1 VCVRSVNSKG
11 AKNIQIWKVQVSACE
26 AIPGSQAYNDCQVLM
41 AGAYNR
47 GLPWSKISPKKN
59 GENEWGKGG
68 KQFPLGNPWGNFAY
82 S

>member
-1 VCVRSVNSKG
+1 
-11 AKNIQIWKVQVSACE
+11 
-26 AIPGSQAYNDCQVLM
+26 M

-59 GENEWGKGG
+59 GENEWGKGE